1 MIDGSIN
8 PAVASYIEDSLA
20 AAKADGASALVI
32 QLDTPGGLLSSAEKI
47 VKDLLAAPVPVIVY
61 VAPSG
66 ASAASAGTFITAAA
80 NITFARSIAQQRG
93 RNEDWI
99 EQAVR
104 HSIAIGEREAL
115 AKNVIDI
122 VAPDLRNL
130 LTQASGRKVQVA
142 GKQITLALADAAV
155 RLVRMT
161 PGQHLLNTLADPNIV
176 YLLMMAGLIGLYF
189 EFAHPGVIFPGV
201 AGAICLLLALA
212 SFQVL
217 PINLTGLLLIF
228 LGVGLLISEAFVT
241 SYGILGLGGVSA
253 FVIGSL
259 FLIDTSKTDLRVN
272 RDIIYGAAAALTLI
286 ILGIGF
292 IVARE
297 RRRRPTT
304 GLEALIGEVGEVREP
319 IAPGAPGKV
328 FVHGE
333 IWRATSSDA
342 LEPGARAR
350 IKAVNGLE
358 LQAAIFILSGLKVLN
373 EYERAVVFRLG
384 RLTPYR
390 GPGVVFVIPVLERMA
405 RIDLRTVTLDI
416 PPQDVITKDNVTVKV
431 SAVLY
436 FRVVDPSRAVTEV
449 ANYLFATMQLAQTTL
464 RSVGGQ
470 TELDELLSQR
480 DKLNARIQEIVD
492 SQTEPWGVKV
502 TLVELK
508 NIDLPQDM
516 QRAIA
521 AQAEAERERRAKVI
535 AAEGEFQAAQ
545 RLADAADIMGKSP
558 ITLQL
563 RYLQTLKEI
572 ATDHNSTTVFPM
584 PIDLFEPFR
593 AFAKIAANAED
604 KPKT

>member
-1 MIDGSIN
+1 M
-8 PAVASYIEDSLA
+8 
-20 AAKADGASALVI
+20 
-32 QLDTPGGLLSSAEKI
+32 
-47 VKDLLAAPVPVIVY
+47 
-61 VAPSG
+61 
-66 ASAASAGTFITAAA
+66 
-80 NITFARSIAQQRG
+80 
-93 RNEDWI
+93 
-99 EQAVR
+99 
-104 HSIAIGEREAL
+104 
-115 AKNVIDI
+115 
-122 VAPDLRNL
+122 
-130 LTQASGRKVQVA
+130 
-142 GKQITLALADAAV
+142 TLALADATV
-155 RLVRMT
+155 RRVRMT
-161 PGQHLLNTLADPNIV
+161 PGQQLLNVLADPNIV
-176 YLLMMAGLIGLYF
+176 YLLLMAGLIGLYF

-217 PINLTGLLLIF
+217 PVNLTGLLLIF

-241 SYGILGLGGVSA
+241 SYGILGLGGVTA

-259 FLIDTSKTDLRVN
+259 FLIDTSKTDLAVN
-272 RDIIYGAAAALTLI
+272 RNIIYGAAAALTLI
-286 ILGIGF
+286 ILGIGY

-297 RRRRPTT
+297 RRSRSTT
-304 GLEALIGEVGEVREP
+304 GAEGIVGEVGEVREA

-333 IWRATSSDA
+333 IWRAVSTDA
-342 LEPGARAR
+342 LSPGARAR
-350 IKAVNGLE
+350 VKSINGLE
-358 LQAAIFILSGLKVLN
+358 LQVQKAGVETRRIAQGIGKPRAHWGRRRIAMASGVGIVVFIGVIFVLSGLKVLN
-373 EYERAVVFRLG
+373 EYERGVVFRLG

-390 GPGVVFVIPVLERMA
+390 GPGVIFVIPVLERMA

-535 AAEGEFQAAQ
+535 AAEGEFQASQ
-545 RLADAADIMGKSP
+545 RLADAAEIMSKSP

-572 ATDHNSTTVFPM
+572 ATENNSTTVFPM

-593 AFAKIAANAED
+593 AFAKVAGVGDD